1 MNTETCGRLLM
12 LSGAL
17 TDICERPNKI
27 SLEQI
32 KYIAAKVAE
41 IAIIESVGKPV
52 SRLNKKIQN

>member
-1 MNTETCGRLLM
+1 MRET
-12 LSGAL
+12 
-17 TDICERPNKI
+17 NKI